1 MTRILFI
8 RHGKTQWNLE
18 KKLQG
23 RRDISL
29 CDEGIALLQ
38 KFRLPQEFENYDWSV
53 SPLKRAQETAR
64 LLGAHKLQTEAA
76 LIEMDWGDWEGHTIG
91 ELRQIYGSQMLTN
104 EARGRDMF
112 PPNGESPTMVIE
124 RITPW
129 LKSLQQDTIA
139 VTHKGVI
146 RAAKSLAYNW
156 DMTDKSPVAF
166 EWTAAHLFKIDAE
179 GRLSPERVNI
189 NLESQ

>member
-18 KKLQG
+18 KRLQG
-23 RRDISL
+23 RRDIPL
-29 CDEGIALLQ
+29 CDRGIALLE
-38 KFRLPQEFENYDWSV
+38 RCSLPEEFKSYNWSV

-64 LLGAHKLQTEAA
+64 LLGACNFQLEPA
-76 LIEMDWGDWEGHTIG
+76 LVEMDWGDWEGYTVK
-91 ELRQIYGSQMLTN
+91 ELRQIYGTQMDAN
-104 EARGRDMF
+104 EARGRNML
-112 PPNGESPTMVIE
+112 PPGGESPAMVMD

-129 LKSLQQDTIA
+129 LRGLRQNTIA
-139 VTHKGVI
+139 VTHKGII

-166 EWTAAHLFKIDAE
+166 DWTAAHLFRIDAE

-189 NLESQ
+189 SLET